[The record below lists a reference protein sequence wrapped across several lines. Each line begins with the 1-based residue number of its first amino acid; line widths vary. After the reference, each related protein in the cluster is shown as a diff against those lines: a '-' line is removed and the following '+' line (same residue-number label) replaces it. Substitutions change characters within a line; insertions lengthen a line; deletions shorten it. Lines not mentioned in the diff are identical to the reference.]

1 MPIRDMTSRISPGMR
16 VVRTQTV
23 PQSEIQR
30 GQQTAAE
37 NIEAQEQYSAYEE
50 RARAAEDV
58 INEYNDEAE
67 ELQRLADEYES
78 ETDSAR
84 RQVLSEEIRNRIRS
98 VNSTG
103 ERLNEEIDRYNSA
116 YDTALAA
123 GVITGG
129 GKYSSGVERVSDPFV
144 MSDGGVLVEVGGAGP
159 EVAYL
164 TPTGDADAARKR
176 AETILNTP
184 LPPLATPVERIDSA
198 IRSVLPTIEQS
209 EIESRFNVIEGVDSN
224 PLRRAYNEFRE
235 SPTEYAATTVISA
248 ATGGALGA
256 GMKVLPKVA
265 SKIPGVERLGVLA
278 RPVADKQI
286 QRVETAV
293 SARVSPAAG
302 ETVGN
307 VARSLTTP
315 AMLPLNVAGGAYALD
330 VGQRVTAP
338 TERGENPTIEDIGS
352 RLATIV
358 TTEILP
364 GGIGGFAGY
373 TGATRLGDYLATR
386 GKTYVPFSDIAVPGI
401 PLSRTAQDI
410 TEESIKQS
418 FRENTF
424 RPKPAS
430 FAQTDE
436 YPTIPL
442 SAKLPNTPENTI
454 TTWHGTDRRDVFS
467 GNEVIVSSGS
477 SELPGMYVAPVGL
490 SYFSRVSPPPK
501 LSLVSSRIPKAGD
514 PALVYTTVRDIDV
527 IPTDIRMDPKLR
539 SDFIQNNVVP
549 NTIYAPLIK
558 REYEAVIPPNTRLVR
573 LDSKYYTVKD
583 NRKIPIYEFNAD
595 GFAVDPAAPTVQ
607 YRTLQNR
614 DRDYSGIYGGDSI
627 GLINPYS
634 SFVGYIGSL
643 ISSSYNKSDT
653 NSKRLYLDSSG
664 YNDQMSVLS
673 FEIPSFRTNNR
684 NSQRYSLNP
693 KESIRIRESELPL
706 RVENGYQQ
714 QEEIPFYSNREKSMD
729 IIQGIPD
736 EWLFSSSKNRKK
748 SRFVERFKL
757 W

>member
-84 RQVLSEEIRNRIRS
+84 RQVLSEEIRDRIRS

-256 GMKVLPKVA
+256 GMKDLPKVA

-278 RPVADKQI
+278 RPVADKEI

-293 SARVSPAAG
+293 AARVSPAAG
-302 ETVGN
+302 GTGGN
-307 VARSLTTP
+307 VARSVTP
-315 AMLPLNVAGGAYALD
+315 PALLPMNVGGGAYAVD
-330 VGQRVTAP
+330 GGPRGTAP
-338 TERGENPTIEDIGS
+338 T
-352 RLATIV
+352 
-358 TTEILP
+358 
-364 GGIGGFAGY
+364 
-373 TGATRLGDYLATR
+373 
-386 GKTYVPFSDIAVPGI
+386 
-401 PLSRTAQDI
+401 
-410 TEESIKQS
+410 
-418 FRENTF
+418 
-424 RPKPAS
+424 
-430 FAQTDE
+430 
-436 YPTIPL
+436 
-442 SAKLPNTPENTI
+442 
-454 TTWHGTDRRDVFS
+454 
-467 GNEVIVSSGS
+467 
-477 SELPGMYVAPVGL
+477 PVG
-490 SYFSRVSPPPK
+490 K
-501 LSLVSSRIPKAGD
+501 
-514 PALVYTTVRDIDV
+514 
-527 IPTDIRMDPKLR
+527 
-539 SDFIQNNVVP
+539 
-549 NTIYAPLIK
+549 
-558 REYEAVIPPNTRLVR
+558 
-573 LDSKYYTVKD
+573 
-583 NRKIPIYEFNAD
+583 
-595 GFAVDPAAPTVQ
+595 
-607 YRTLQNR
+607 
-614 DRDYSGIYGGDSI
+614 
-627 GLINPYS
+627 
-634 SFVGYIGSL
+634 
-643 ISSSYNKSDT
+643 
-653 NSKRLYLDSSG
+653 
-664 YNDQMSVLS
+664 
-673 FEIPSFRTNNR
+673 
-684 NSQRYSLNP
+684 
-693 KESIRIRESELPL
+693 
-706 RVENGYQQ
+706 
-714 QEEIPFYSNREKSMD
+714 
-729 IIQGIPD
+729 
-736 EWLFSSSKNRKK
+736 
-748 SRFVERFKL
+748 
-757 W
+757 